1 MRDEQLLAEAIAH
14 LPEGFR
20 LDYELNADRASVNQD
35 GLATLVSP
43 NGLPFFFSLNVK
55 KIHRKESLKSIVN
68 NTAHVTTAAPLL
80 LVCNQLTPTLAE
92 YCHSNHLNF
101 IDIAGN
107 AGINVPGLYVLIEG
121 KTAEKI
127 VAPKSRLAE
136 GVMKLLFVLL
146 SQPESLNE
154 TYRSL
159 AVKAGVSLGM
169 VSKAFEYLAA
179 QKYYRKTQSG
189 RRLMNAEELLVLWL
203 RDYAS
208 ALLPKLSGVRV
219 AGCDLWQD
227 IPLGAGEYWGGEVAA
242 AELSDGYLVPEKGQL
257 FTPYALSVRCKE
269 LGYRPMHDGQ
279 LQLISSFWG
288 RDFQLNEKAKVM
300 LCVADLLASDDDRNK
315 EAARIIN
322 DKYLKLS
329 DTALFSY

>member
-1 MRDEQLLAEAIAH
+1 MSGEQLLAEAIAN
-14 LPEGFR
+14 LPNGFR
-20 LDYELNADRASVNQD
+20 LDYELNADRASVKQH
-35 GLATLVSP
+35 GQATLVSP
-43 NGLPFFFSLNVK
+43 GGLSFSFSLEVK
-55 KIHRKESLKSIVN
+55 KIHRKESFTNIVN
-68 NTAHVTTAAPLL
+68 NTTHVIPAVPLL
-80 LVCNQLTPTLAE
+80 LVCNQLTPALTE
-92 YCHSNHLNF
+92 YCHTNHLNF
-101 IDIAGN
+101 IDTAGN
-107 AGINVPGLYVLIEG
+107 AGINVPGLCVLIEG
-121 KTAEKI
+121 KTTKKI

-146 SQPESLNE
+146 SRPESLNE
-154 TYRSL
+154 TYRTL
-159 AVKAGVSLGM
+159 AVQAGISLGM

-219 AGCDLWQD
+219 AVSDLWQD
-227 IPLGAGEYWGGEVAA
+227 IALSAGEYWSGEVAA
-242 AELSDGYLVPEKGQL
+242 AELSDGYLIPEKGQI
-257 FTPYALSVRCKE
+257 FTPCALSVRCKE
-269 LGYRPMHDGQ
+269 LGFRPMRDGQ